1 MEIGPGRRR
10 LTPGRRAGEGSG
22 EREDGGGRRLR
33 RAGGWR
39 RAKAPESER
48 AAAGLGWGGFGNSG
62 SASVAPAHGGTGLQ
76 ILVPLMF
83 LHRIESTC
91 RDCYTW

>member
-1 MEIGPGRRR
+1 VEEERRR
-10 LTPGRRAGEGSG
+10 LGDGDRTREAASYPGPE
-22 EREDGGGRRLR
+22 GGRRLR

-83 LHRIESTC
+83 LHRIESTR